1 MNVCVFIRERDTCK
15 AEVEQP
21 NLKSVAKS
29 FLVIWLAAVVS
40 SVWAVLV
47 VLSVTDVGG
56 TEPFQHLMVSLKLLF
71 SFLRDG
77 TLRLAPKMVVSDF
90 FKEPKPAIDGL
101 IGNARLNAM
110 LREREREREREE
122 FGRERESA

>member
-1 MNVCVFIRERDTCK
+1 MN
-15 AEVEQP
+15 
-21 NLKSVAKS
+21 SVGKS
-29 FLVIWLAAVVS
+29 FLVILLAAAIAS
-40 SVWAVLV
+40 AIGSVLV
-47 VLSVTDVGG
+47 AVLSVIVVGG

-90 FKEPKPAIDGL
+90 FKELKPAIDGL

-110 LREREREREREE
+110 LRERERERERE
-122 FGRERESA
+122 RNLVLRDL

>member
-1 MNVCVFIRERDTCK
+1 M
-15 AEVEQP
+15 
-21 NLKSVAKS
+21 KSVAKS

-40 SVWAVLV
+40 SVWSVLV

-90 FKEPKPAIDGL
+90 FKELKPAIDGL